1 MPLPASETGLP
12 IPAPGI
18 PSFVTDDLTFGIEEE
33 FFVVDSEGH
42 LSQSGDA
49 VVDSAA
55 EGEGDLQH
63 ELTRSQVESS
73 TGICRTHD
81 EALKQLRDLRTE
93 LAEATAQRG
102 CRLLPCGSPPVAEID
117 LPHITPSPR
126 YQRMAEHF
134 GATARTS
141 HTCGCHVHVA
151 IPDRE
156 TGVRLITRCRPWLP
170 ALLTLT
176 TNSAISDGS
185 DTGYSSWRYQQWTR
199 WPSAGPP
206 PEFTSLD
213 HYESIVD
220 AWLRA
225 GAILDRKMVYWDV
238 RLSEAQ
244 PTVEFR
250 FSDVAA
256 TPDEAVLLGILIRG
270 LVTTILGNDEPAPG
284 LSNEVL
290 RAHLWRASREGLS
303 GQCPHPRTGDLAPA
317 AEVVADVVDFAAAAL
332 ESTGDLDF
340 VRDGCA
346 RLFADGSGAD
356 RQRAVFAEREN
367 PEDVVDL
374 LAV

>member
-1 MPLPASETGLP
+1 MTG
-12 IPAPGI
+12 
-18 PSFVTDDLTFGIEEE
+18 DDLTFGIEEE
-33 FFVVDSEGH
+33 FFVVDPRGQ
-42 LSQSGDA
+42 LSQSGDL
-49 VVDSAA
+49 VIDSA
-55 EGEGDLQH
+55 EEPRGELQR
-63 ELTRSQVESS
+63 ELTRSQVE
-73 TGICRTHD
+73 TATDICRTHE
-81 EALKQLRDLRTE
+81 EALRQLRGLRGE
-93 LAEATAQRG
+93 LAEAAAQRG
-102 CRLLPCGSPPVAEID
+102 CRLLPCGSPPMAESD
-117 LPHITPSPR
+117 LPHITPNPR
-126 YQRMAEHF
+126 YERMAEHF

-156 TGVRLITRCRPWLP
+156 TGVRLISHFRPWLP

-176 TNSAISDGS
+176 ANSAISDGF

-256 TPDEAVLLGILIRG
+256 TPEEATLLGVLIRG
-270 LVTTILGNDEPAPG
+270 LVTTILDSTEPAPG
-284 LSNEVL
+284 LSNEIL

-303 GQCPHPRTGDLAPA
+303 GQCPHPRTGDLAPTA
-317 AEVVADVVDFAAAAL
+317 KVISDVVDFAAAAL
-332 ESTGDLDF
+332 EMTGDLDF

-346 RLFADGSGAD
+346 RLIADGGGAD
-356 RQRAVFAEREN
+356 RQRVLFARCGL
-367 PEDVVDL
+367 PGDVVEQF
-374 LAV
+374 AF